1 MKSKKSFNYCI
12 RFFLS
17 IPFLFGFSLNS
28 VDALTLDEGAYLI
41 LNQEN
46 RTFQFNN
53 REEEFDLNDGRKV
66 QLKIDGTYEF
76 TETGQRNIRLQD
88 GRILM
93 LQGDQSYGY
102 FEGESIL
109 MPNGLTLMLRPDSTY
124 QLRSAN
130 EQLFPLRD
138 GKLILL
144 KQNNQYEYITTDSDF
159 SRFWNPRI
167 IELES
172 ELCRITLRKEE
183 DLQRVMNLQ
192 MELDR
197 IVEYMQIVGSDKQ
210 VDLLTRERLR
220 TVYSPNCKS
229 TS

>member
-1 MKSKKSFNYCI
+1 MKSQKVLKYCS
-12 RFFLS
+12 RFLLS
-17 IPFLFGFSLNS
+17 IPLLFGFLSKS
-28 VDALTLDEGAYLI
+28 ADALTLDEGAYLI

-46 RTFQFNN
+46 RTFQFQN
-53 REEEFDLNDGRKV
+53 REEEFELEDGRRV

-93 LQGDQSYGY
+93 LQSDQSYGY

-124 QLRSAN
+124 QLYSAN

-144 KQNNQYEYITTDSDF
+144 KQNNQYEYITADSDF
-159 SRFWNPRI
+159 RRFWNPRI
-167 IELES
+167 IELQS
-172 ELCRITLRKEE
+172 ELCRITLREEE

-210 VDLLTRERLR
+210 IDLLTRERLR
-220 TVYSPNCKS
+220 TVYSPKCKS
-229 TS
+229 AS

>member
-1 MKSKKSFNYCI
+1 MKSKRFLNYSI

-17 IPFLFGFSLNS
+17 IPLLFGFSLKS
-28 VDALTLDEGAYLI
+28 IDALTLDEGAYLV

-46 RTFQFNN
+46 RTFQFQN
-53 REEEFDLNDGRKV
+53 REEEFDLNDGRRV

-93 LQGDQSYGY
+93 LQSDQSYGY

-109 MPNGLTLMLRPDSTY
+109 MPNGLTMMLRPDSTY
-124 QLRSAN
+124 QLYSAN

-144 KQNNQYEYITTDSDF
+144 KQNNQYEYITSDSDF
-159 SRFWNPRI
+159 RRFWNPRI

-172 ELCRITLRKEE
+172 ELCRITLREEE

-210 VDLLTRERLR
+210 IELLTRERLR

-229 TS
+229 AS

>member
-1 MKSKKSFNYCI
+1 MKSKKNFNYCI

-124 QLRSAN
+124 QLHSAN
-130 EQLFPLRD
+130 EQMFPLRD

-144 KQNNQYEYITTDSDF
+144 KQNNEY
-159 SRFWNPRI
+159 
-167 IELES
+167 
-172 ELCRITLRKEE
+172 
-183 DLQRVMNLQ
+183 
-192 MELDR
+192 
-197 IVEYMQIVGSDKQ
+197 
-210 VDLLTRERLR
+210 
-220 TVYSPNCKS
+220 
-229 TS
+229 